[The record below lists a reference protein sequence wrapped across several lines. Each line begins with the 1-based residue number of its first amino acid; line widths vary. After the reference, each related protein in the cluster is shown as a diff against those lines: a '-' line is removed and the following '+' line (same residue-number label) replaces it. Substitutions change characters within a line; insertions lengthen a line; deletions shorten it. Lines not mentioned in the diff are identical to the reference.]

1 MFLINTNNLMLQPNI
16 EQLLDKGALVLFF
29 LIVLWI
35 VYKYLNI
42 RFEAMK
48 LDIERE
54 IKAKRLRGTGSF
66 YLTGETPKTGS
77 FEVDLIWGI
86 SEKE

>member
-1 MFLINTNNLMLQPNI
+1 MLEPNLEHI
-16 EQLLDKGALVLFF
+16 LDKGALVLFF

-48 LDIERE
+48 MDIERE
-54 IKAKRLRGTGSF
+54 IKAKRIRGTGNF
-66 YLTGETPKTGS
+66 KLDGDPPTIGS
-77 FEVDLIWGI
+77 IELDLIWGV
-86 SEKE
+86 SDKE

>member
-1 MFLINTNNLMLQPNI
+1 MFLINTNNPMLQPNI
-16 EQLLDKGALVLFF
+16 EHLLDKGALVLFF

-48 LDIERE
+48 QDIERE
-54 IKAKRLRGTGSF
+54 IKAKRIRGTGNF
-66 YLTGETPKTGS
+66 RLEGDPPRAGTIEL
-77 FEVDLIWGI
+77 DLVWGV

>member
-1 MFLINTNNLMLQPNI
+1 MLQPNF
-16 EQLLDKGALVLFF
+16 EHLLDKGALVLFF

-48 LDIERE
+48 QDIERE
-54 IKAKRLRGTGSF
+54 IKAKRIRGTF
-66 YLTGETPKTGS
+66 YFNDLVFCFLLWSRLQQWLLCGIFFNLFFLT
-77 FEVDLIWGI
+77 
-86 SEKE
+86 